1 MTITITELDKC
12 PKCGKTVYEAEGIS
26 AGIEKALIRTQ
37 FSNNFWKD
45 LSWNFNQLIT

>member
-26 AGIEKALIRTQ
+26 AGKK
-37 FSNNFWKD
+37 F
-45 LSWNFNQLIT
+45 